1 MSNENN
7 EKDLAGTANA
17 LRQQSVYREL
27 SEIYTPEGANLLAS
41 VNLKRN
47 GVDVPPEGVGH
58 WNTVNEAAH
67 AGKMDLEAEAAIAA
81 AKVNA
86 LTDAMLGRSDV
97 TPPTAAL
104 DNQPAAEL
112 EIVSLLVDGVRAI
125 ADDIDAFL
133 YILYQLVGHKG
144 SFPGAQRNIGHALEL
159 DILPALGIAAAL

>member
-1 MSNENN
+1 MSNENSD
-7 EKDLAGTANA
+7 KDLAGTANA

-27 SEIYTPEGANLLAS
+27 SELYTPEGANLLAS

-112 EIVSLLVDGVRAI
+112 EEEEEEEEDDEEEGGEEPGNERYGYDN
-125 ADDIDAFL
+125 ADDND
-133 YILYQLVGHKG
+133 
-144 SFPGAQRNIGHALEL
+144 E
-159 DILPALGIAAAL
+159 AALDDIHKLNDM